1 MGNSQSTP
9 DTVVAVIETVD
20 REVFLY
26 ERQAARQ
33 DIENAL
39 NEIRQS
45 LNGPITRRINRYH
58 SRHGGAA
65 DPALHRALVQ
75 MRKHSKNGIKT
86 TNKFIENFLDYHDD
100 EKVLDLLSEERVHS
114 KIMQRAETLK
124 SACRNTTMRL
134 EEILLAHSM
143 DEYEAILHGRSVAV
157 ADDAQRYPGY
167 TPCWALGS
175 VLGTGGAIAL
185 GFGIHHIIVAT
196 ASTVMGLALCIGAV
210 VVLAVGAVALAK
222 LAWAANEGEQK
233 RRARETFQE
242 TESHLCEFWETGD
255 HVLHDLQIF
264 WNIWSEKHHHD
275 VDNSPIE
282 NVVQCFLR
290 QSTHFHDP
298 GFLSANLKEQLAI
311 VKDMSKSLAERE
323 QAAQNYA
330 GQCLA
335 LSNQF
340 LTDLADQNSIPDYI
354 IGDNAVKDQWL
365 KMRKVLAVAPNNF
378 GFKHAFL
385 RFIDRSTFQGDFSME
400 NLAESFRG
408 NTDVESARGV
418 SRVEADAARARLR
431 LQINEAAN
439 VNISLR
445 KFRNIDAIIE
455 NELLQKL
462 PFPRMILNVLHEARR
477 QLLIDIRSSNE
488 DYHPDGDMEACIL
501 EYFALCVLCAGKEPA
516 IIAKLADMFTID
528 GAEEEGIQ
536 LSQTMLERIR
546 TEFNTDDSH
555 MALRTQ
561 TQVFYAMC
569 TMVCTNLREQATE

>member
-20 REVFLY
+20 RKDFLD

-39 NEIRQS
+39 NEMRQS

-65 DPALHRALVQ
+65 DPDLHRALVE
-75 MRKHSKNGIKT
+75 MRRHGNNGIT
-86 TNKFIENFLDYHDD
+86 STNKFIKNFLNDYEE
-100 EKVLDLLSEERVHS
+100 EKVMNLLSEERVHS
-114 KIMQRAETLK
+114 RIMQYAKRLTR
-124 SACRNTTMRL
+124 ACRNTTMRL
-134 EEILLAHSM
+134 EEALLAHSM
-143 DEYEAILHGRSVAV
+143 DEYQAILHGRSVAV
-157 ADDAQRYPGY
+157 AADTERYPGY
-167 TPCWALGS
+167 GLCWGLGGL
-175 VLGTGGAIAL
+175 LGTGGVVAL

-196 ASTVMGLALCIGAV
+196 ASTVLGLGLCIGAA
-210 VVLAVGAVALAK
+210 VVLVVGAIALVN
-222 LAWAANEGEQK
+222 LAWAAKEGEQK
-233 RRARETFQE
+233 RRTREEFTE
-242 TESHLCEFWETGD
+242 KESHLFKFWETGD

-275 VDNSPIE
+275 MDAFPIE
-282 NVVQCFLR
+282 NIVQCFLR

-298 GFLSANLKEQLAI
+298 GFLSANLRRQLVI
-311 VKDMSKSLAERE
+311 VKDTSKSLAERE
-323 QAAQNYA
+323 KAAQNYA
-330 GQCLA
+330 AQCLA
-335 LSNQF
+335 FSNQF
-340 LTDLADQNSIPDYI
+340 LTDLADQNNIPAYI
-354 IGDNAVKDQWL
+354 IGDNVVKDQWL
-365 KMRKVLAVAPNNF
+365 KMRKDVAVAPNNF
-378 GFKHAFL
+378 RFKHAFL
-385 RFIDRSTFQGDFSME
+385 RFIDRSMFQGDFSMKD
-400 NLAESFRG
+400 LAESFVG
-408 NTDVESARGV
+408 NTEIKSARGV
-418 SRVEADAARARLR
+418 SMVEADAARARLR

-488 DYHPDGDMEACIL
+488 DYHPDGDMEAYIL

-516 IIAKLADMFTID
+516 VIAKLADMFTID

-546 TEFNTDDSH
+546 AEFNTDDSH

-569 TMVCTNLREQATE
+569 TMVCTDLREQATE